1 MTSKNSMRVLSG
13 IQPSGALHLGNYF
26 GMMSRMVQYQSK
38 NELFCFIANY
48 HALTTIPVSETLSQN
63 TFNAACDFLALGMDP
78 EKSTFWIQSDV
89 PQVTELMWIL
99 SSLTGVG
106 SMDRATSYKDKI
118 SQGLKPNM
126 GLYSYPVLMAADI
139 LLFDTQ
145 LVPVGKDQKQHLE
158 IARDIAI
165 RFNNTYGETFA
176 VPEPDIEKETQL
188 IPGTDGKKMSKSY
201 NNTIPIF
208 DSEKTIRKKIMRII
222 TDKASIDEPKEKE
235 SPLFQLYSL
244 FLDDKGQ
251 LELSNRYDGKGVRYG
266 DIKQEL
272 FQKVMDYFQP
282 YREKR
287 NKLVNNP
294 KEVYE
299 ILKYG
304 AKKAG
309 SIANEV
315 LARVKSSSGL
325 RYDE

>member
-1 MTSKNSMRVLSG
+1 MRVLSG

-158 IARDIAI
+158 IARDIAM
-165 RFNNTYGETFA
+165 RFNNTYGKTFA

-208 DSEKTIRKKIMRII
+208 DSEKTIRKKIMKII
-222 TDKASIDEPKEKE
+222 TDKADIDEPKEKDT
-235 SPLFQLYSL
+235 PLFQLYSL
-244 FLDDKGQ
+244 FLDDEGR
-251 LELSNRYDGKGVRYG
+251 LELSDRYDGKGVRYG

-325 RYDE
+325 RYDK

>member
-1 MTSKNSMRVLSG
+1 MRVLSG

-106 SMDRATSYKDKI
+106 LMDRATSYKDKI
-118 SQGLKPNM
+118 AQGLKPNM

-158 IARDIAI
+158 IARDIAM
-165 RFNNTYGETFA
+165 RFNNTYGQTF
-176 VPEPDIEKETQL
+176 VIPESDIEKETQL
-188 IPGTDGKKMSKSY
+188 VPGTDGQKMSKSY

-208 DSEKTIRKKIMRII
+208 DSEKRIRKKIMKII
-222 TDKASIDEPKEKE
+222 TDTADIDEPKDKKT
-235 SPLFQLYSL
+235 PLFQLYSL
-244 FLDDKGQ
+244 FLDYEGQ
-251 LELSNRYDGKGVRYG
+251 LKLSDRYDGKGVRYG

-272 FQKVMDYFQP
+272 FEKVMDHFQP

-299 ILKYG
+299 ILQYG

-315 LARVKSSSGL
+315 LSRVRSSSGL
-325 RYDE
+325 GYGI

>member
-1 MTSKNSMRVLSG
+1 MRVLSG

-158 IARDIAI
+158 IARDIAM

-208 DSEKTIRKKIMRII
+208 DSEKTIRKKIMKII
-222 TDKASIDEPKEKE
+222 TDKADIDEPKEKD
-235 SPLFQLYSL
+235 SALFQLYSL
-244 FLDDKGQ
+244 FLDHEGR
-251 LELSNRYDGKGVRYG
+251 LELSDRYDGKGVRYG

-325 RYDE
+325 RYDK